1 MLDEILRDLK
11 FGDFGPLD
19 VLTNLLVALVL
30 ALVTSFVYRR
40 THTGLSYSRSFNVT
54 MVSVA
59 MTITMIMMVIGNYLA
74 LSLGLVGALSVIR
87 FRSAIKDPKDIAYL
101 FLCIAIG
108 LACSTG
114 NYTISVIGTAL
125 INATLYVLHVLRFGA
140 IASRAYCV
148 TFTLDS
154 AQTNASALVALAV
167 EKGLDIQFRSYA
179 QLDQSQGE
187 YVYSVGAGPEAE
199 EEMIAFFSNEVPGLA
214 NLSFIAPEAELEL

>member
-11 FGDFGPLD
+11 FGDFGPME

-30 ALVTSFVYRR
+30 AIVTSFVYRH

-87 FRSAIKDPKDIAYL
+87 FRSAIKDPRDIAYL

-114 NYTISVIGTAL
+114 NYTISVIGTAI
-125 INATLYVLHVLRFGA
+125 INATLYALHVLRFGA
-140 IASRAYCV
+140 HDPSSYCV
-148 TFTLDS
+148 TFTLDT
-154 AQTNASALVALAV
+154 AQTDAGSLVARAA
-167 EKGLDIQFRSYA
+167 EKGLTVEFRSYA
-179 QLDQSQGE
+179 QIEDSRGE
-187 YVYSVGAGPEAE
+187 YVYSVEPGTVSE
-199 EEMIAFFSNEVPGLA
+199 EDMIAFFSTEIPGLA
-214 NLSFIAPEAELEL
+214 NLSLIAPETELEL